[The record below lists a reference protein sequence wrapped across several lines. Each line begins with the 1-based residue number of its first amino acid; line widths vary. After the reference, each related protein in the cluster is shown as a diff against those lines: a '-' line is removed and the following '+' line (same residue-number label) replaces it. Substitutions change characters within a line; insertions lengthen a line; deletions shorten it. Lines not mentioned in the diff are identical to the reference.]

1 VSQHPAAR
9 RIGTVGRPLPHA
21 ALRIADDG
29 EVQVRGARMLG
40 YLGEAPL
47 ADEWV
52 ADERGGGDEWLGTGD
67 LGHFEDGFL
76 VLHGRRKHQFITAYG
91 RNVNPEWVEA
101 ELVQQG
107 PIAQAWVHGEAL
119 AENLAVLVPRR
130 ADCSDAELD
139 AAVAAANAGLPDYA
153 RAGRWLR
160 AEAPFTPATAFSP
173 PTGACAARPSRRTTC
188 RAAAPTA
195 PRLLRDLHLLQR
207 RERHMSFF
215 QQLQD
220 QTAAERETLFA
231 APIIQQALA
240 GKVALPSYIAFLTEA
255 YHHVSHT
262 VPLLMACGARLPARL
277 EWLRG
282 AIAEYIDEEY
292 GHQEWILNDLAAC
305 GADPE
310 AVRRSQPALPTELM
324 VAYVYDRIA
333 RHNPVSFFGMVNVLE
348 GTSIALATRAA
359 GSIRSSLGL
368 PPEAFSY
375 LNSHGS
381 LDLEHMDFFATLM
394 NRLDED
400 DDRAAVVHTARVVYR
415 LYGDIFRSLP
425 LAA

>member
-1 VSQHPAAR
+1 
-9 RIGTVGRPLPHA
+9 
-21 ALRIADDG
+21 
-29 EVQVRGARMLG
+29 M
-40 YLGEAPL
+40 
-47 ADEWV
+47 
-52 ADERGGGDEWLGTGD
+52 
-67 LGHFEDGFL
+67 
-76 VLHGRRKHQFITAYG
+76 
-91 RNVNPEWVEA
+91 N
-101 ELVQQG
+101 
-107 PIAQAWVHGEAL
+107 
-119 AENLAVLVPRR
+119 
-130 ADCSDAELD
+130 
-139 AAVAAANAGLPDYA
+139 
-153 RAGRWLR
+153 
-160 AEAPFTPATAFSP
+160 
-173 PTGACAARPSRRTTC
+173 
-188 RAAAPTA
+188 
-195 PRLLRDLHLLQR
+195 
-207 RERHMSFF
+207 FF
-215 QQLQD
+215 DQLQE
-220 QTAAERETLFA
+220 QTKAEREYLLS
-231 APIIQQALA
+231 APIIAQVMA
-240 GKVALPSYIAFLTEA
+240 GTVSPASYVAFLGQA
-255 YHHVSHT
+255 YHHVKHT

-359 GSIRSSLGL
+359 GTIRSSLGL

-415 LYGDIFRSLP
+415 LYGDIFRGLP